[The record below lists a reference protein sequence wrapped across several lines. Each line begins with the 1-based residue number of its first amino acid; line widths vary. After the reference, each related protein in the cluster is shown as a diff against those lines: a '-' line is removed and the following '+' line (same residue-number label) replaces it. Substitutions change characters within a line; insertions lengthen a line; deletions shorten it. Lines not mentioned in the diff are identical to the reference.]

1 MTDDALSRWESGHQ
15 AAPLGPIACRL
26 AGPIPELTELAAA
39 HPAHEIWAEQPPGL
53 TQLTYVAQ
61 RRQGTSAQPY
71 LIVTDDLAELRRALH
86 PGPAS

>member
-1 MTDDALSRWESGHQ
+1 MTDDALSRGEPDHQ
-15 AAPLGPIACRL
+15 TAPPGPIVCRL

-39 HPAHEIWAEQPPGL
+39 HPGHQIWAEQLPGL
-53 TQLTYVAQ
+53 TQPKYVAQ

-71 LIVTDDLAELRRALH
+71 LIVTGDLAELRQALR